1 MRVTKTKNPQQ
12 NGAASLVAVLLV
24 FLLCGG
30 IVSLKLAVEQIP
42 RKKIPGASIIY
53 LPSGKYLKYATFG
66 YSSLAAD
73 LIYLWAIQYYTTYT
87 IVDRFQNL
95 EHIFSIIAELDPR
108 YTDPYEIGA
117 LIAVTEASDLK
128 LALKILDLGLAKNP
142 DQWIFPFEAGHHAQR
157 AGDYRTA
164 REYYEKTMKIPG
176 APEIAK
182 RLYAAAG
189 FRVMDLEESWKTWL
203 EVFNTARDE
212 RTKRI
217 AGKHLYQVKA
227 ASDIILMN
235 QAVGKFRERY
245 GRLPAA
251 LEELV
256 RVGLLVSLPKDLDGK
271 DYIYNPKTGEIR
283 APSVWWKR

>member
-1 MRVTKTKNPQQ
+1 MKT
-12 NGAASLVAVLLV
+12 ASIRRKGSATLLIVLLL
-24 FLLCGG
+24 FLSCAG
-30 IVSLKLAVEQIP
+30 IVSLKLAVERVP

-53 LPSGKYLKYATFG
+53 IPSGKYLKYATFG
-66 YSSLAAD
+66 YSSLVAD
-73 LIYLWAIQYYTTYT
+73 LVYLWAIQYYTTYT

-117 LIAVTEASDLK
+117 LIAVNEAKDLK

-142 DQWIFPFEAGHHAQR
+142 DQWIFPFEAGHYAQR
-157 AGDYRTA
+157 AKDYDTA
-164 REYYEKTMKIPG
+164 RKYYEKTMRIPG

-189 FRVMDLEESWKTWL
+189 FRVMDLKESWETWL
-203 EVFNTARDE
+203 EVYNTAQDQ
-212 RTKRI
+212 RTKKI

-227 ASDIILMN
+227 TSDTNLLRE
-235 QAVGKFRERY
+235 AVRRFSERY
-245 GRLPAA
+245 QRLPAG
-251 LEELV
+251 LEDLV
-256 RVGLLVSLPKDLDGK
+256 RVGIVASLPRDLDGK
-271 DYIYNPKTGEIR
+271 DYIYNPKTGEIK

>member
-1 MRVTKTKNPQQ
+1 MLKT
-12 NGAASLVAVLLV
+12 AAFRRKGSATLLLVLLL
-24 FLLCGG
+24 FLSCAG
-30 IVSLKLAVEQIP
+30 IVSLKSAVERIP

-53 LPSGKYLKYATFG
+53 IPSGKYLKYATFG

-73 LIYLWAIQYYTTYT
+73 LIYIWAIQYYTTYT

-108 YTDPYEIGA
+108 YADPYEIGA
-117 LIAVTEASDLK
+117 LIAVNEAKDLK

-157 AGDYRTA
+157 AGDYETA
-164 REYYEKTMKIPG
+164 RKYYEKTTKIPG

-182 RLYAAAG
+182 RLYAASV
-189 FRVMDLEESWKTWL
+189 FRTMDLKESWETWMEVYKT
-203 EVFNTARDE
+203 AQDE
-212 RTKRI
+212 RTRKI

-227 ASDIILMN
+227 ASDTNLL
-235 QAVGKFRERY
+235 QEAVRRFRDRYERP
-245 GRLPAA
+245 PAS
-251 LEELV
+251 LEELISH
-256 RVGLLVSLPKDLDGK
+256 GILSSLPKDLDGK
-271 DYIYNPKTGEIR
+271 DYIYDPETGEIQ